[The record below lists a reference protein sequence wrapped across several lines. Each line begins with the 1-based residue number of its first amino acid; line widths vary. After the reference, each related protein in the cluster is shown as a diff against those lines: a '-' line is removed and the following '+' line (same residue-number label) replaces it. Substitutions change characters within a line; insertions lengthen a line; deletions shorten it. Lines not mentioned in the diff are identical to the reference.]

1 MALMLL
7 SLIDKE
13 TNERMLNKNVLLYY
27 IEFLDSSMY
36 ESNWG
41 GEHHVLLLI
50 NKQIHTWT
58 ILFSL
63 KFQT

>member
-1 MALMLL
+1 MLL

-50 NKQIHTWT
+50 NKQIHT
-58 ILFSL
+58 
-63 KFQT
+63 